1 MQMKQ
6 KSRESRSGADREE
19 TEVVREFY
27 ATKEKHILVDE
38 GIMAKKR
45 PRKVSG
51 SSKKKKKKLATG
63 FPLCVCVCDLVYVC
77 QQAFLCVTP
86 MCLTLICQTRGV
98 TSTGG
103 WWAITR

>member
-27 ATKEKHILVDE
+27 VTKEKHILVDE
-38 GIMAKKR
+38 GIMAEKR

-51 SSKKKKKKLATG
+51 SSKKKKKKAGYRIPTVC
-63 FPLCVCVCDLVYVC
+63 LCV
-77 QQAFLCVTP
+77 
-86 MCLTLICQTRGV
+86 
-98 TSTGG
+98 
-103 WWAITR
+103 